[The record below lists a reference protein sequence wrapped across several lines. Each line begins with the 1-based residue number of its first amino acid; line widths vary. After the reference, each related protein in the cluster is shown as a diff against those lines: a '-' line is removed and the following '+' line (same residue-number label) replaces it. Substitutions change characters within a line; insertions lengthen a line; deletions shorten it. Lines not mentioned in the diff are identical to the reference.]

1 MVASES
7 IDFGSLAGPATDLQ
21 ERKRKRRFGWIVRRK
36 AKAKI
41 ELCVARQIFG
51 LKDSKTERTL
61 VGVTSRKRG
70 ALTR

>member
-7 IDFGSLAGPATDLQ
+7 IDLGSFEGPATDLNEV
-21 ERKRKRRFGWIVRRK
+21 EREKRFGWIVRRK

-51 LKDSKTERTL
+51 FQSIKD
-61 VGVTSRKRG
+61 
-70 ALTR
+70 

>member
-7 IDFGSLAGPATDLQ
+7 IDLGSFEGPATDLNEV
-21 ERKRKRRFGWIVRRK
+21 EREKRFGWIVRRK

-51 LKDSKTERTL
+51 FSKY
-61 VGVTSRKRG
+61 KRLNEPWLG
-70 ALTR
+70 